1 MANLINIKFNSMT
14 EWNKINAKHVKCFVW
29 QRRCKCLSL
38 SLHAIGNILVQHS
51 LHIRTMTI
59 HYNWQKANFL
69 PSFDGPSE
77 RDAMLI
83 NSKDN
88 AEWLRS
94 NKMDVVKLC
103 FIAYQMESIQ
113 NRHFA
118 IRWYGIC
125 RYHTSL
131 SSKCARVCVWTIR
144 YSHTRNG
151 TSQWIPKMVKRKMI
165 IFASSLCVCVCVWT
179 CDRFM
184 QSPCAFRSFAK
195 ASQVMGNGEE
205 VCILLV
211 FTIHHWCDRFES
223 LPLSLSLSFSRSLC
237 DVHIK
242 C

>member
-1 MANLINIKFNSMT
+1 MSYNLRKSNLWSHVIKSWRIWWILNSTKWRSEIKSMRNIWNVFCMAK
-14 EWNKINAKHVKCFVW
+14 AFVNV
-29 QRRCKCLSL
+29 

-59 HYNWQKANFL
+59 HYNCQWANFL

-131 SSKCARVCVWTIR
+131 SPKCARVCVWTIR
-144 YSHTRNG
+144 HSHTRNG

-165 IFASSLCVCVCVWT
+165 IFASS
-179 CDRFM
+179 
-184 QSPCAFRSFAK
+184 
-195 ASQVMGNGEE
+195 
-205 VCILLV
+205 
-211 FTIHHWCDRFES
+211 
-223 LPLSLSLSFSRSLC
+223 
-237 DVHIK
+237 
-242 C
+242 

>member
-1 MANLINIKFNSMT
+1 MISCNKVMANLMNIKFNKMT
-14 EWNKINAKHVKCFVW
+14 ERNKINAKHLKCFLYGKGV
-29 QRRCKCLSL
+29 CKSL

-59 HYNWQKANFL
+59 HYNCQWANFL

-131 SSKCARVCVWTIR
+131 SPKCARVCV
-144 YSHTRNG
+144 
-151 TSQWIPKMVKRKMI
+151 
-165 IFASSLCVCVCVWT
+165 
-179 CDRFM
+179 
-184 QSPCAFRSFAK
+184 
-195 ASQVMGNGEE
+195 
-205 VCILLV
+205 
-211 FTIHHWCDRFES
+211 
-223 LPLSLSLSFSRSLC
+223 
-237 DVHIK
+237 
-242 C
+242 